1 MRNESGIDLELREQY
16 LFFLND
22 NLVEDSFEDDD
33 ETDREDSDDLNEE
46 SLFVLFDGFGVVILS
61 LQ

>member
-16 LFFLND
+16 LFFLD
-22 NLVEDSFEDDD
+22 DYLVEDSFEDDD